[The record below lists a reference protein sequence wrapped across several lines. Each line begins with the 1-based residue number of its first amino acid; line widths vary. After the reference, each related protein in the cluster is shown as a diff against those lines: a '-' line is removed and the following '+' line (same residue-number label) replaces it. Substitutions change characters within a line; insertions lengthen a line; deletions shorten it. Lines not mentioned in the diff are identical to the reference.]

1 MPCSLSRMTGQTR
14 HGYHDP
20 VGVVEEPAVNV
31 TDMAFRTPNKSRHA
45 VIRYATWKNV
55 LSILILPLLVVSC
68 SSRPTVQVTQP
79 LEDSAD
85 APYSKILVVT
95 LFDSFD
101 ARRYLEGEIVR
112 LLTEQGTTAVAS
124 TTMMRP
130 STPVVPQT
138 FIDMVDEIGADA
150 LLLTQ
155 LTALNSD
162 ATAQDASPQATY
174 NYWPTYYWSVWSV
187 ELTEYVEPPR
197 ILIESTLVLATQVF
211 SVAERAPVWGMESK
225 SKFVEVQEDGLDY
238 QIFIDE
244 ATAIVK
250 RMKRDGL
257 INRHT
262 AEPSTGR

>member
-1 MPCSLSRMTGQTR
+1 MT
-14 HGYHDP
+14 
-20 VGVVEEPAVNV
+20 
-31 TDMAFRTPNKSRHA
+31 
-45 VIRYATWKNV
+45 RYATWKN
-55 LSILILPLLVVSC
+55 LLAILTLQLLLLGC
-68 SSRPTVQVTQP
+68 AAGPTVQVTQP

-85 APYSKILVVT
+85 ALYSKILVVT

-101 ARRYLEGEIVR
+101 ARRYLEGEIVQA
-112 LLTEQGTTAVAS
+112 LTEQGAMAVAS

-138 FIDMVDEIGADA
+138 FIDMVDKIGADG

-155 LTALNSD
+155 LTALNSEV
-162 ATAQDASPQATY
+162 AAQDASPQATY
-174 NYWPTYYWSVWSV
+174 NYWPTYYWNVWSV

-197 ILIESTLVLATQVF
+197 ILIESSLVLATQMF

-257 INRHT
+257 IKRHT
-262 AEPSTGR
+262 AEPSPGR